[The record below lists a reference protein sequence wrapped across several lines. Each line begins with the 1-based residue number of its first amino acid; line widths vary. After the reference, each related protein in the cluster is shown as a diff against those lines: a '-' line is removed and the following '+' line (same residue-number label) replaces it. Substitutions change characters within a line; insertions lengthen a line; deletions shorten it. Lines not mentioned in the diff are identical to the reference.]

1 MSNLINW
8 ENLKPYGDDKKKSF
22 EELCYQLV
30 FELYSSKGRLTSIDD
45 SGGGDGV
52 EFYLELPNG
61 DIWGWQCKFFGRF
74 SESGRKEQI
83 KKSLQKA
90 ADVHGTKLKKWF
102 LCSKLSMSP
111 AEKTW
116 FDGVGTQKYKSR
128 AVLPLDC
135 NPELIHWG
143 NSEILNYL
151 RKYPDVQRYFFTDKI
166 LDFEWFKEK
175 FEIVR
180 QSRVIKSKYL
190 EELHIRGSADEDIA
204 KLIGG
209 HSLAAL
215 ILERTEKLD
224 IERFKAHYEDDIKK
238 IREYDISNGFA
249 ATAKIIREFALAES
263 HVTLIERGNLLLK
276 SAVKILQENEVQ
288 QIKPLLSEIDNFVKE
303 YQVFSNEYSILSNDR
318 TVADISWDAER
329 KESDHSVKQKIRD
342 CRNCLLGPYF
352 TIRNFDTYQYIFE
365 MLQSVNETEAYISGN
380 ASKGKTHLAVDTVRK
395 QIDGGK
401 PALFLFGSQFRSN
414 LPVKEQ
420 VKQLLDIP
428 SDWNVKDFFGALE
441 ICARVNKTKLVFAID
456 GLNESA
462 YWKDIW
468 VSGIEELANEIRL
481 NFSNILLLATYRSS
495 YEEVLLPK
503 DYLSYPDG
511 KWNLK
516 VEVDGYTNY
525 NVNQATER
533 YFKHYGITLQNNSE
547 RINHFT
553 EPLYLTIFCEA
564 KKGKT
569 VSFQNEDMF
578 DIFEEYLQKCNENI
592 VGRLGRELR
601 YSKSFTKDILNK
613 ISAVLWN
620 SDKRDIALQDV
631 VPSVLDTDTLQAFE
645 GEDLLIFRDWDG
657 REVVAFTY
665 DLLNGYLI
673 AKSILETV
681 KNSTE
686 VKALIKSSKFA
697 VSLLGK
703 HRKHALYDDI
713 LRSFCILSIKRFGL
727 ECLVSDSYTLSKYTV
742 EALFDLNADIVL
754 PHQELAKKMVADS
767 FKDTSRTWSLI
778 DLFDTT
784 ELVIEH
790 PLNFL
795 FLSDLL
801 LSMSVSFR
809 DIYWTEKCRDSYF
822 PELDGNYYG
831 YISHI
836 EKVNKEHREVSGRV
850 HIAARKLMWM
860 LTVTNRDMRD
870 HATRA
875 LYYYGRRFPKEFT
888 DLVSYSLAIN
898 DPYVWERTIGAMYGV
913 ILAEHNSVDGKFSE
927 QHLKPIAQMLY
938 TLIFSEDAPHST
950 THYLAR
956 SYAAMSI
963 EVALKYYPNFLTE
976 SEQNNI
982 RAPYK
987 TGGIRDWGEFDYEKQ
1002 KGNFT
1007 DPIYMDFSNYTIGQ
1021 IVDDGKNY
1029 NDPDSKKRVRRQIYW
1044 RIFQLGW
1051 DGLIFKEMDSRI
1063 QRMEHSSRGQRAKT
1077 ERYGKKYSWI
1087 AFYELAGL
1095 RDDAGLLENEYGDF
1109 RIINPDIDLS
1119 FPEDVKENKTPFVET
1134 DYLGDR
1140 NLSLMEWY
1148 RNGGGADVSEYLNVS
1163 GLNGEDGQWVCMDGF
1178 ICQEDKNI
1186 QREKFIFIRA
1196 LIVKNKDLEKV
1207 LSRLEKQDFRGR
1219 WLPEKRENH
1228 ECFAGEMYLFDGAVY
1243 DNYIKLEFIEETR
1256 KYVVKKGHRD
1266 YRPQFNFDTFDME
1279 YPEELEVT
1287 KQIKKKFKILLPVM
1301 EFAFSRESTANYPG
1315 HRTVISKELFEKLE
1329 LVNSP
1334 DAFNV
1339 KDSNNSLASQEVN
1352 FNQDQNNR
1360 HNFVYLRKDLLD
1372 NFLTSRNCT
1381 LVWGIWGERNFT
1393 LDNINSMRDLHAE
1406 SGLKNFPVF
1415 QSLEIYK
1422 V

>member
-8 ENLKPYGDDKKKSF
+8 ENLKSYDDDKKKSF

-52 EFYLELPNG
+52 EFYLELPDG

-74 SESGRKEQI
+74 SESGRQEQI

-90 ADVHGTKLKKWF
+90 ADVHGIKLKKWF
-102 LCSKLSMSP
+102 LCSKLSMTP
-111 AEKTW
+111 AEKSW
-116 FDGVGTQKYKSR
+116 FDGIGILKHK
-128 AVLPLDC
+128 AKPVLSHHC

-143 NSEILNYL
+143 ESEILNYL
-151 RKYPDVQRYFFTDKI
+151 RKYPNVQRYFFTDKI
-166 LDFEWFKEK
+166 LDFDWFRDK

-180 QSRVIKSKYL
+180 ESRVIKSKYL
-190 EELHIRGSADEDIA
+190 EELHIIGTADEDIS
-204 KLIGG
+204 KFIGG
-209 HSLAAL
+209 SSLAAL
-215 ILERTEKLD
+215 ITERTRNLD
-224 IERFKAHYEDDIKK
+224 IDRFKVEYEEDIK
-238 IREYDISNGFA
+238 RVRDYDISSGFEE
-249 ATAKIIREFALAES
+249 TAKKIKEFVLTES
-263 HVTLIERGNLLLK
+263 HITLIKRGNLLLK
-276 SAVKILQENEVQ
+276 KVCVILQENELSKLQ
-288 QIKPLLSEIDNFVKE
+288 LLLLEIDKFVEE
-303 YQVFSNEYSILSNDR
+303 YQIYSDEYSILSNDQD
-318 TVADISWDAER
+318 VADISWAAER
-329 KESDHSVKQKIRD
+329 KETDQSVKQKIRE
-342 CRNCLLGPYF
+342 CRDCLLGPHF
-352 TIRNFDTYQYIFE
+352 TIRKFDSYLYIFE
-365 MLQSVNETEAYISGN
+365 ILQSVNETEVYICGN

-395 QIDGGK
+395 QIDSGK
-401 PALFLFGSQFRSN
+401 PAIFLFGSHFRSN
-414 LPVKEQ
+414 HPVKEQ
-420 VKQLLDIP
+420 IRQLLDIP
-428 SDWNVKDFFGALE
+428 SDWTVKDFLGALE
-441 ICARVNKTKLVFAID
+441 ICARVHKTKLVFAID

-462 YWKDIW
+462 YWKEIW

-481 NFSNILLLATYRSS
+481 NFSNILLLSTYRSS
-495 YEEVLLPK
+495 YEEVLFPK
-503 DYLSYPDG
+503 NYLSYPDG
-511 KWNLK
+511 KWNK
-516 VEVDGYTNY
+516 KIEVDGFTNY
-525 NVNQATER
+525 NVNEATER

-547 RINHFT
+547 RIYHFT

-564 KKGKT
+564 KKGET

-613 ISAVLWN
+613 ISAALWN

-631 VPSVLDTDTLQAFE
+631 VPAMLDTDTLQAFE

-657 REVVAFTY
+657 KEVVAFTY

-673 AKSILETV
+673 AKSVLEEI
-681 KNSTE
+681 KDSSE
-686 VKALIKSSKFA
+686 VMLLIKSRKFA
-697 VSLLGK
+697 TSLLGEN
-703 HRKHALYDDI
+703 RKHALYDDI
-713 LRSFCILSIKRFGL
+713 LRSFCILAIKRFGL
-727 ECLVSDSYTLSKYTV
+727 ECVVSDSYTLSKYTV
-742 EALFDLNADIVL
+742 EALFDLNADIIL
-754 PHQELAKKMVADS
+754 PYQELAKKMVTDS
-767 FKDTSRTWSLI
+767 FHDTSRTWSLI

-801 LSMSVSFR
+801 LSMNVSFR

-822 PELDGNYYG
+822 PEQDGNYYG
-831 YISHI
+831 YICYI
-836 EKVNKEHREVSGRV
+836 EKVNRENREVSGRV

-870 HATRA
+870 RATRA
-875 LYYYGRRFPKEFT
+875 LYYYGRRFPKEFA

-898 DPYVWERTIGAMYGV
+898 DPYVWERTLGAMYGV
-913 ILAEHNSVDGKFSE
+913 ILAEHNSVDSKFRE
-927 QHLKPIAQMLY
+927 LYLKPIAQMLY
-938 TLIFSEDAPHST
+938 SLMFAADSPHGT

-956 SYAAMSI
+956 SYATMSI
-963 EVALKYYPNFLTE
+963 ETALKYYPDLLTE
-976 SEQNNI
+976 SEQDMI
-982 RAPYK
+982 RAPYS
-987 TGGIRDWGEFDYEKQ
+987 TGGIRNWGEFDYEKQ
-1002 KGNFT
+1002 KGNFS

-1021 IVDDGKNY
+1021 IVNDGRNY
-1029 NDPDSKKRVRRQIYW
+1029 SDPDSKKLVRRQIYW

-1063 QRMEHSSRGQRAKT
+1063 QRLEYSSRGQRAKT

-1119 FPEDVKENKTPFVET
+1119 FPEDVKQNKTKFVQT

-1148 RNGGGADVSEYLNVS
+1148 KNGGGADVSEYLEVTD
-1163 GLNGEDGQWVCMDGF
+1163 LNEQSGQWICMDGL
-1178 ICQEDKNI
+1178 ISQEDKEI
-1186 QREKFIFIRA
+1186 QRERFIFIRA

-1228 ECFAGEMYLFDGAVY
+1228 DCFAGEMYLFDGAVY
-1243 DNYIKLEFIEETR
+1243 DNYVNLSFVAET
-1256 KYVVKKGHRD
+1256 KKITVKKGHPD
-1266 YRPQFNFDTFDME
+1266 YYPKFNSKTLKME
-1279 YPEELEVT
+1279 YPNEIEVT
-1287 KQIKKKFKILLPVM
+1287 KKVKKKFKILLPVM
-1301 EFAFSRESTANYPG
+1301 EFSFSSDSTANYSG
-1315 HRTVISKELFEKLE
+1315 HRTVISKELFEELE

-1334 DAFNV
+1334 DTFNL
-1339 KDSNNSLASQEVN
+1339 KDSNNRLASQEIKYYE
-1352 FNQDQNNR
+1352 DYDNN
-1360 HNFVYLRKDLLD
+1360 HNLVYLRKDLID
-1372 NFLTSRNCT
+1372 HFLNSNNCT
-1381 LVWGIWGERNFT
+1381 LVWGIWGERNFS
-1393 LDNINSMRDLHAE
+1393 LDEVDDMHELHAE
-1406 SGLKNFPVF
+1406 SGLENFPVF
-1415 QSLEIYK
+1415 QSVEVYK
-1422 V
+1422 Q